1 MKSDVLAPTEEHA
14 LSHEVLSVALLLLWL
29 RQTRLL
35 HATCSETVFFFQS
48 PQLLGR
54 ECGGG
59 GITGFGNGAYPNAK
73 INNNKIKYW
82 ETQEKHVEWVVLSTQ
97 LSRGLQGRAEPSQQS
112 VRCCSSRETTSA
124 SVWLWR
130 WSPRSKCALCLPLF
144 VCTKK

>member
-1 MKSDVLAPTEEHA
+1 MMKSDVLAPTEEHA

-54 ECGGG
+54 EGVCVCVGG

-97 LSRGLQGRAEPSQQS
+97 LSRGL
-112 VRCCSSRETTSA
+112 
-124 SVWLWR
+124 
-130 WSPRSKCALCLPLF
+130 
-144 VCTKK
+144 

>member
-1 MKSDVLAPTEEHA
+1 MMKSDVLAPTEEHA

-35 HATCSETVFFFQS
+35 HATCSETVFFQS

-54 ECGGG
+54 ECVWG

-97 LSRGLQGRAEPSQQS
+97 LSRGL
-112 VRCCSSRETTSA
+112 
-124 SVWLWR
+124 
-130 WSPRSKCALCLPLF
+130 
-144 VCTKK
+144 

>member
-1 MKSDVLAPTEEHA
+1 MMKSDVLAPTEEHA

-29 RQTRLL
+29 RQTCLL
-35 HATCSETVFFFQS
+35 HATCSETVFFQS

-54 ECGGG
+54 ECGG

-97 LSRGLQGRAEPSQQS
+97 LSRGL
-112 VRCCSSRETTSA
+112 
-124 SVWLWR
+124 
-130 WSPRSKCALCLPLF
+130 
-144 VCTKK
+144 

>member
-1 MKSDVLAPTEEHA
+1 MMKSDVLAPTEEHA

-35 HATCSETVFFFQS
+35 HATCSETVFFS
-48 PQLLGR
+48 VPPTPR
-54 ECGGG
+54 EGGSVCVCGG

-97 LSRGLQGRAEPSQQS
+97 LSRGL
-112 VRCCSSRETTSA
+112 
-124 SVWLWR
+124 
-130 WSPRSKCALCLPLF
+130 
-144 VCTKK
+144 